1 MLRHFLSAILF
12 IAFAAQAVAQQSA
25 PRPADAVARANQ
37 GVVGIITGME
47 GGTYARTG
55 ADLTILDDET
65 LRVVPTLGKGS
76 LRNLS
81 DILYLRGIDIG
92 FVQADALTYAT
103 QHALFPNLAQSI
115 RYIAKLFDEEVHVL
129 ARKDI
134 AKLEDLQGQRVNV
147 DVVGSGSAMTA
158 GILLDAFGIKAT
170 VENDKQVN
178 AIQALKAGQIA
189 AVIQVGGAPMPLF
202 ADLPADSGLH
212 LLPVPINP
220 TLAKTYLPTEFTHDA
235 YPRLVAGATAV
246 PTLAVGSVLAVYA
259 WPSATE
265 RYARVTRF
273 VNAFFSRFDEFQQPP
288 RHPKWREVNLTAEV
302 PGWTR
307 FQPAQDWLIQQTMA
321 GKANAATQARFNSFL
336 SQAAPGIDG
345 HLTDAAKAELFQ
357 QFLAWDKAH
366 AARR

>member
-1 MLRHFLSAILF
+1 MRFLLSAFLSL
-12 IAFAAQAVAQQSA
+12 AFAAHAMAQQPA
-25 PRPADAVARANQ
+25 PRPADPVAHANQ

-55 ADLTILDDET
+55 ADLTILDDGT
-65 LRVVPTLGKGS
+65 LRVLPTLGKGS
-76 LRNLS
+76 LQNLS
-81 DILYLRGIDIG
+81 DILYLRGVDIG

-103 QHALFPNLAQSI
+103 QHAMFPNLAQAI

-129 ARKDI
+129 GRRDI
-134 AKLEDLQGQRVNV
+134 ASLQDLNGQKVNA
-147 DVVGSGSAMTA
+147 DVIGSGSAMTA
-158 GILLDAFGIKAT
+158 GILLDAFGIKAE
-170 VENDKQVN
+170 VGHDKQVN
-178 AIQALKAGQIA
+178 AVQALRNGDIA

-202 ADLPADSGLH
+202 ADIPADSGLH

-220 TLAKTYLPTEFTHDA
+220 ALAKTYLPAEFTHDA
-235 YPRLVAGATAV
+235 YPRLVAGDAAV
-246 PTLAVGSVLAVYA
+246 PTLAVGSVLAVYS
-259 WPSATE
+259 WPPSTE

-307 FQPAQDWLIQQTMA
+307 FQPAQDWLVRQTLA
-321 GKANAATQARFNSFL
+321 GKANAATQARFNTFL
-336 SQAAPGIDG
+336 TQAAPGVG
-345 HLTDAAKAELFQ
+345 GTLTDAAKEVLFE

-366 AARR
+366 SAMR

>member
-1 MLRHFLSAILF
+1 MRNILAAFLC
-12 IAFAAQAVAQQSA
+12 IAFAAQAAAQQPA
-25 PRPADAVARANQ
+25 PRPADPVAQANQ

-55 ADLTILDDET
+55 ADLTILDDGT
-65 LRVVPTLGKGS
+65 LRVLPTLGKGS
-76 LRNLS
+76 LQNLS

-103 QHALFPNLAQSI
+103 QHGMFPNLAQTI

-134 AKLEDLQGQRVNV
+134 ASLKDLNGQKVNA

-158 GILLDAFGIKAT
+158 GILLDALGIKAD
-170 VENDKQVN
+170 VGHEKQVD
-178 AIQALKAGQIA
+178 AVQALKNGQIA

-202 ADLPADSGLH
+202 ADIPADSGLH
-212 LLPVPINP
+212 LLPVPIDP
-220 TLAKTYLPTEFTHDA
+220 ALAKTYLPAEFTHA
-235 YPRLVAGATAV
+235 IYPRLVANDATV

-259 WPSATE
+259 WPSSTE

-307 FQPAQDWLIQQTMA
+307 FQPAQDWLVRQTLA
-321 GKANAATQARFNSFL
+321 GKANAETQSRFNIFL
-336 SQAAPGIDG
+336 TQTAPGVG
-345 HLTDAAKAELFQ
+345 SALTDAAKEALFQ

-366 AARR
+366 SATR